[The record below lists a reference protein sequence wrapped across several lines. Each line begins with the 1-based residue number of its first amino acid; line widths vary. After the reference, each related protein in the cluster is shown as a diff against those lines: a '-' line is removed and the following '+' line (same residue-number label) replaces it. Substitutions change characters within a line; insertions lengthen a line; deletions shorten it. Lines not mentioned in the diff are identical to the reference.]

1 MFQARAAAPKLNA
14 SQLASILTRAGLQ
27 TTILK
32 KHFQGKPA
40 TSPAPQAQPL
50 SEFERLKPLQ
60 LVPEVE
66 AGGRRLSGESDAAA
80 DTRKAVHL
88 RRLQVNIGKS

>member
-32 KHFQGKPA
+32 KHLQGKPA

-50 SEFERLKPLQ
+50 SEFERLKP